1 MHLKQYLTQCQM
13 EQAKALLFNTEDS
26 IQSIAYACG
35 YSDAHNFARAVRQ
48 ELGMSPSEARKR
60 FRQK

>member
-1 MHLKQYLTQCQM
+1 M